1 LPLAP
6 GDNKRK
12 RDSPAIA
19 AFTLRPLQL
28 PMLRLLRPVA
38 LFAVLAALPLALS
51 ACAEIDQASITVTQ
65 SGGVGPVR
73 IHFQLCTAHEG
84 FPSGEYELC
93 APADHEGQGQ
103 QILAYAVPK
112 GSSIPATITPTPGP
126 GAPAIVFSRNQ
137 EVAERIAEQGAESEP
152 PWPPAGDEVVG
163 YLSNVIDEHEGD
175 DFEWSV
181 DADFGL
187 PTPADGKAFAE
198 PYEAGLGEGWRE
210 VSEEKPA
217 DRPINCEEFIFAPP
231 EPHFYGSC
239 SFLRETFP
247 IPVSDLKIAPGAPV
261 EAFAGDTVPV
271 QFGLEL
277 GSTAASPPSFVI
289 SGTSPVPQAA
299 VTPTEPSIAPPELDP
314 KTHRSA
320 PIASTLKVATPAKA
334 KAGTYQVTLTASPP
348 AGGKVSATAAL
359 TLVKLAIKVGKV
371 HYKPAKGIAT
381 VSVKVPAAGT
391 LRLSGKGVAAIKRAP
406 EGAKTLKL
414 TIRAKG
420 GAKKTLRDTG
430 QSKLK
435 PQITFRA
442 PLGASVS
449 KVKSVA
455 LKFSR

>member
-1 LPLAP
+1 
-6 GDNKRK
+6 
-12 RDSPAIA
+12 
-19 AFTLRPLQL
+19 
-28 PMLRLLRPVA
+28 M
-38 LFAVLAALPLALS
+38 LAALPLTLS

-73 IHFQLCTAHEG
+73 IHFRLCTAHEG

-93 APADHEGQGQ
+93 APADHAGQGQ

-112 GSSIPATITPTPGP
+112 GSSVPATIAPTPGP

-198 PYEAGLGEGWRE
+198 PYEAGIGEGWRE

-217 DRPINCEEFIFAPP
+217 DRPIDCEEFVFAPP
-231 EPHFYGSC
+231 TPQFFGSC

-247 IPVSDLKIAPGAPV
+247 IPVSDLKVAPGAPV

-277 GSTAASPPSFVI
+277 GSTAASPPRFVI
-289 SGTSPVPQAA
+289 SGTSTVPQAT
-299 VTPTEPSIAPPELDP
+299 VTPTEPSLAPPELDP
-314 KTHRSA
+314 KTHRSG

-348 AGGKVSATAAL
+348 AGGKESATASL
-359 TLVKLAIKVGKV
+359 TLKKLAIKVGKV
-371 HYKPAKGIAT
+371 HFKPAKGIAT
-381 VSVKVPAAGT
+381 ISVKVPVAGT
-391 LRLSGKGVAAIKRAP
+391 LRLSGKGLATVQRKP
-406 EGAKTLKL
+406 KGAKTLKL

-420 GAKKTLRDTG
+420 DAKKTLREVG
-430 QSKLK
+430 KENLK
-435 PQITFRA
+435 PQINFRA

-449 KVKSVA
+449 KTKSVA

>member
-1 LPLAP
+1 M
-6 GDNKRK
+6 
-12 RDSPAIA
+12 
-19 AFTLRPLQL
+19 RP
-28 PMLRLLRPVA
+28 LLRPAALLVA
-38 LFAVLAALPLALS
+38 LVALPLTLS
-51 ACAEIDQASITVTQ
+51 ACAEIDQASITVAQT
-65 SGGVGPVR
+65 GGVGPVR
-73 IHFQLCTAHEG
+73 VHFRLCTVHEG

-112 GSSIPATITPTPGP
+112 GSSVPATITPTPGP

-175 DFEWSV
+175 NFEWSV

-187 PTPADGKAFAE
+187 PNPADGKAFAE

-217 DRPINCEEFIFAPP
+217 DRPINCEEFVFTPP
-231 EPHFYGSC
+231 TPQFYGSC

-289 SGTSPVPQAA
+289 SGTSTVPQAT
-299 VTPTEPSIAPPELDP
+299 VTSTEPSLAPPDLDP
-314 KTHRSA
+314 NTHRSA

-334 KAGTYQVTLTASPP
+334 KAGTYRVTLTASPP
-348 AGGKVSATAAL
+348 AGGKVSATTSL
-359 TLVKLAIKVGKV
+359 TLKKLAIKVGKV
-371 HYKPAKGIAT
+371 HFKPAKGTAT
-381 VSVKVPAAGT
+381 VSVKVSTAGT
-391 LRLSGKGVAAIKRAP
+391 LHLSGKGLATIQRKP
-406 EGAKTLKL
+406 KGAKTLKL

-420 GAKKTLRDTG
+420 AAKKTLREVG
-430 QSKLK
+430 KVGLK
-435 PQITFRA
+435 PQIAFRA

-449 KVKSVA
+449 KTKSVA